1 MENSLKQEYIDIVD
15 KYLFAFIRKQNIKFD
30 GWVGNDI
37 GGVAQFI
44 EQYYFSF
51 NDIRMDIDN
60 NVPKGIILDW
70 QNDNIDNNSNDEG
83 IIVNYKSYLMSK
95 KLLNGGGNE

>member
-44 EQYYFSF
+44 EQYYFDF
-51 NDIRMDIDN
+51 DDIRMDIDN
-60 NVPKGIILDW
+60 
-70 QNDNIDNNSNDEG
+70 NDEG

>member
-44 EQYYFSF
+44 EQYYFDF
-51 NDIRMDIDN
+51 DDIRMDIDN